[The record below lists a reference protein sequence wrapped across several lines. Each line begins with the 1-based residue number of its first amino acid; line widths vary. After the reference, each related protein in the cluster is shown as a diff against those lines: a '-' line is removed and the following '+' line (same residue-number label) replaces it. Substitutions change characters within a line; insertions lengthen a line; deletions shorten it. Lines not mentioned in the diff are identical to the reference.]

1 MPQFLSTSPS
11 GYIIAV
17 TPSDTVNLAATT
29 GFFSQF
35 NPATRGLSITV
46 LGTVSVLTA
55 TGQTVSFA
63 SGELLVGVIYGL
75 SVLRVNST
83 GTTATGIKAYF

>member
-11 GYIIAV
+11 GCILPV
-17 TPSDTVNLAATT
+17 TPSDTVNLAPPTT
-29 GFFSQF
+29 F
-35 NPATRGLSITV
+35 NPASRGLSITV

-55 TGQTVSFA
+55 CGQTVSFA

-75 SVLRVNST
+75 SVVRVNST